1 MTFPP
6 QRNANVK
13 NASVSICP
21 VPQEQRPVN
30 EYQELTESWFF
41 SWVTLNWP
49 GYLAKLAWVLAWS
62 CLVSGPIAASSFAPL
77 KYPVQFA
84 LCTAAGA
91 GFILGL
97 ALLRLYLGWFYVRS
111 RLVNPTVV
119 YEESGWYDCQSWPK
133 TPEILA
139 QDQLIVNY
147 ELEPILRRLR
157 QTFYGLT
164 VLLVA
169 GGLIWNCL

>member
-1 MTFPP
+1 M
-6 QRNANVK
+6 ANVK
-13 NASVSICP
+13 NVSASICP
-21 VPQEQRPVN
+21 VPQEQRPIN
-30 EYQELTESWFF
+30 EYQELKESWFF

-49 GYLAKLAWVLAWS
+49 GYLAKLAWVWAWS
-62 CLVSGPIAASSFAPL
+62 CLVSVPIAASSFAPS
-77 KYPVQFA
+77 KYPAQFV
-84 LCTAAGA
+84 LSGAAGA
-91 GFILGL
+91 SFILGL

-111 RLVNPTVV
+111 RLSNPTVV

-133 TPEILA
+133 TPEVLL

-147 ELEPILRRLR
+147 QLEPILRRLR

-169 GGLIWNCL
+169 GGLTWSCL